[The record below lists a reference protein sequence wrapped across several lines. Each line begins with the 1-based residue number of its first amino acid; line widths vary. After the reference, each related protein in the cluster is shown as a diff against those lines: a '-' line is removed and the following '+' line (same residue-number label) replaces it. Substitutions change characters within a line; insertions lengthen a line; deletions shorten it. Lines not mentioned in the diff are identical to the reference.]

1 MKIKE
6 RKTQKSLSKKPLEF
20 QDYKNRLEVAQIG
33 NKINYSEKTEIDV
46 EAIEEN
52 KKES

>member
-6 RKTQKSLSKKPLEF
+6 RKTQKSLSKKPPWIS
-20 QDYKNRLEVAQIG
+20 RLE
-33 NKINYSEKTEIDV
+33 KPFRSSSEKTEIDV